1 MQFKEI
7 GYTLFLQRIVASVVY
22 WLVCLPLNPRT
33 RVQTRPSPW
42 IFNGD
47 KNPQYEYTF
56 LQMGSLTCRKIL
68 RHGADSFTSLSKEV
82 VLRIFIAVKNPS
94 SSAGYEPT
102 NLGSNGKHANHETTE
117 GD

>member
-7 GYTLFLQRIVASVVY
+7 GYKLFLQRIVASVVY

-33 RVQTRPSPW
+33 RVQTQPRPW

-47 KNPQYEYTF
+47 KNPQYTI
-56 LQMGSLTCRKIL
+56 LQIGSLTCRKIL

-82 VLRIFIAVKNPS
+82 VLRIFIAVKNLWARP
-94 SSAGYEPT
+94 GLNPRPWVQ
-102 NLGSNGKHANHETTE
+102 
-117 GD
+117 